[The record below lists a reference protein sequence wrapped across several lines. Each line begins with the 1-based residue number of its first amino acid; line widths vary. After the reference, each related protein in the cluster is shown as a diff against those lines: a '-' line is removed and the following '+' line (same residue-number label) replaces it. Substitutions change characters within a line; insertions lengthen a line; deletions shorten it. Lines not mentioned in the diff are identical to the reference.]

1 MNSKLR
7 HIFIFIMV
15 FSVFSLTL
23 QVSVIQLC
31 KGSKIIKTLH
41 NTINEEEQETPN
53 DNDEEGD
60 QFYFLGDS
68 SAISSAI
75 IENILLSLCLEYCY
89 SSFAKA
95 ILIPPPK
102 FFR

>member
-1 MNSKLR
+1 
-7 HIFIFIMV
+7 MV

-41 NTINEEEQETPN
+41 NSINEEEQENLN
-53 DNDEEGD
+53 DNDEAGD
-60 QFYFLGDS
+60 QFYFLGDDNE
-68 SAISSAI
+68 ISSTI
-75 IENILLSLCLEYCY
+75 IGDVLLSLCGEYSY

-102 FFR
+102 ILR